1 MIRKILEEEEHHFD
15 NDPVRPHIPAFFRV
29 TEPNETYIF
38 NFDYNG
44 GVDAVICVAY
54 LNGIPINEQE
64 LHLNCCT
71 TNADIAVFYT
81 VWSYTKGAGTEI
93 IFAVKEHIEKTK
105 PHVKRFVTLSP
116 CTEMA
121 TRFHLKNGAILL
133 NKYEEF
139 QNFEY
144 K

>member
-1 MIRKILEEEEHHFD
+1 MIRKILPDEQHHFR
-15 NDPVRPHIPAFFRV
+15 NDPVRPHIPEFFRV
-29 TEPNETYIF
+29 TEPNETYVYSYG
-38 NFDYNG
+38 DK
-44 GVDAVICVAY
+44 VDAVICVAY
-54 LNGIPINEQE
+54 LDNVPQNEFE
-64 LHLNCCT
+64 LHQGCCT
-71 TNADIAVFYT
+71 MNAPVATFYT

-93 IFAVKEHIEKTK
+93 IFAVKKHIEETKT
-105 PHVKRFVTLSP
+105 HVNRFVTLSP

-121 TRFHLKNGAILL
+121 TRFHLKNGATLL

>member
-1 MIRKILEEEEHHFD
+1 MIRKLLPEEEHHFEQ
-15 NDPVRPHIPAFFRV
+15 DPVRPHIPAFFRV
-29 TEPNETYIF
+29 TEPNETYVYSFEDKI
-38 NFDYNG
+38 
-44 GVDAVICVAY
+44 DAVICVAY
-54 LNGIPINEQE
+54 LDDVPSNEFE
-64 LHLNCCT
+64 LHQGCCT
-71 TNADIAVFYT
+71 IDAPIATFYT

-93 IFAVKEHIEKTK
+93 IFAVKRHIKQTK
-105 PHVKRFVTLSP
+105 PHVSRFVTLSP

-133 NKYEEF
+133 NKYKEF

>member
-1 MIRKILEEEEHHFD
+1 MIRTIQSHEHHHFD
-15 NDPVRPHIPAFFRV
+15 QDPVRPHIPAFFRV
-29 TEPNETYIF
+29 TEPNETYVHT
-38 NFDYNG
+38 NNG
-44 GVDAVICVAY
+44 TSINAIICLSY
-54 LNGIPINEQE
+54 LDEVPMNEEE
-64 LHLNCCT
+64 LHLGCCT
-71 TNADIAVFYT
+71 INAPIAVFYT

-93 IFAVKEHIEKTK
+93 ILAVKDHIERTK

-121 TRFHLKNGAILL
+121 TRFHLKNGATLL
-133 NKYEEF
+133 NKYEDF

>member
-1 MIRKILEEEEHHFD
+1 MIRKLLPEEEYHFER
-15 NDPVRPHIPAFFRV
+15 DPVRPHIPAFFRV
-29 TEPNETYIF
+29 TEPNETFVYS
-38 NFDYNG
+38 YNNQ
-44 GVDAVICVAY
+44 VDAVICVSY
-54 LNGIPINEQE
+54 LDTVAKNELDLTDRCKTNGPIA
-64 LHLNCCT
+64 T
-71 TNADIAVFYT
+71 FYT

-93 IFAVKEHIEKTK
+93 IFAVKEHIEKNK

>member
-1 MIRKILEEEEHHFD
+1 MIRKILPEEQHHFEK
-15 NDPVRPHIPAFFRV
+15 DPVRPHIPAFFRV
-29 TEPNETYIF
+29 TEPNETYVFSFKDKI
-38 NFDYNG
+38 
-44 GVDAVICVAY
+44 DAVVCVAY
-54 LNGIPINEQE
+54 LAGVAADETE
-64 LHLNCCT
+64 LFYNCCT
-71 TNADIAVFYT
+71 TDAPVATFYT

-93 IFAVKEHIEKTK
+93 ILAVKEHIEKTK

>member
-1 MIRKILEEEEHHFD
+1 MIRKILLDEQYHFK
-15 NDPVRPHIPAFFRV
+15 NDPVRPHIPNDFRI
-29 TEPNETYIF
+29 TSPNETYVFSFKDKI
-38 NFDYNG
+38 
-44 GVDAVICVAY
+44 DAVICVAY
-54 LNGIPINEQE
+54 LDQIPKNEQE
-64 LHLNCCT
+64 LRSN
-71 TNADIAVFYT
+71 TNGSVATFYT

-93 IFAVKEHIEKTK
+93 IFAVKTHIEETK
-105 PHVKRFVTLSP
+105 PHVNRFVTLSP

>member
-1 MIRKILEEEEHHFD
+1 MIRKLLPEEEHHFER
-15 NDPVRPHIPAFFRV
+15 DPVRPHIPAFFRV
-29 TEPNETYIF
+29 TEPNETYVYSYG
-38 NFDYNG
+38 DK
-44 GVDAVICVAY
+44 VDAVICVSY
-54 LNGIPINEQE
+54 LDRVPKDELDLTDRCRTNGPIA
-64 LHLNCCT
+64 T
-71 TNADIAVFYT
+71 FYT

-93 IFAVKEHIEKTK
+93 IFAVKKYIEETK
-105 PHVKRFVTLSP
+105 PHVNRFVTLSP

-121 TRFHLKNGAILL
+121 TRFHLKNGATLL